1 MQKPLTMKLNDLR
14 EARAL
19 KVTEARALVDG
30 NKELT
35 AEQQTRFD
43 ALKAE
48 ITKIEADEARAQ
60 FVEDME
66 RRAAPVDKPRAAMES
81 GVNVLDAIR
90 AQVEQRNV
98 TGALAEFQ
106 AEAKRQGIE
115 PKKGGLLVPASI
127 FEKRTTQTTTTA
139 DKIVPDDYKASE
151 FIGLLRNSLI
161 VRSLGA
167 RVLSGLRGDVV
178 IPKQTGASTAYWL
191 AEGDSLTESNPG
203 FDTIGMSPK
212 HVGALSSLSRQLIQ
226 QSNPAIEQLVRD
238 DFVQVVSAAVDKALI
253 HGTAAAKQPVG
264 ILAAA
269 GVQVGN
275 LATLSWANLLGLLE
289 KLALVNASPNA
300 ALIHPKVATKLASTL
315 KDATAGAEYLLT
327 GGRVAGI
334 PAHVTNQLSDTGGA
348 TPKGRLILG
357 DFTQLV
363 IGEWGATEILA
374 NPYAT
379 GYYEAG
385 AVQLRILHTL
395 DAAVRN
401 PQAFVK
407 VEDITI

>member
-1 MQKPLTMKLNDLR
+1 MKLNDLR

-30 NKELT
+30 NAQLSP
-35 AEQQTRFD
+35 EQQAAFD
-43 ALKAE
+43 KLKGEIKAL
-48 ITKIEADEARAQ
+48 EADEARAQ
-60 FVEDME
+60 FLEDME
-66 RRAAPVDKPRAAMES
+66 RRTAPTDNKQRELES

-90 AQVEQRNV
+90 AQVEQRSV

-106 AEAKRQGIE
+106 QEAKRQGIE

-139 DKIVPDDYKASE
+139 DKIVPDDYRASE
-151 FIGLLRNSLI
+151 MIGLLRNSLI

-191 AEGDSLTESNPG
+191 AEGDSLTESNPT

-253 HGTAAAKQPVG
+253 HGTAVAKQPVG

-269 GVQVGN
+269 SVQVGN

-315 KDATAGAEYLLT
+315 KDSTVGAEYLLNA
-327 GGRVAGI
+327 GRVAGI

-374 NPYAT
+374 NPYAPT
-379 GYYEAG
+379 YYEAG